1 MEQKGW
7 LNLRSTRRE
16 SLGST
21 TTKSRQTTAATTE
34 KKQPDQKAKPERLQ
48 TKKTRDKA
56 NYVGRSSS
64 SQLRSPQKKKPS
76 KTLAKWAARKKQPI
90 TRRLRT
96 SQVKKAKRGISDE
109 GSSRSNRKK
118 ERRSTGKPK
127 LVVEIKQEEATQP
140 SCCRESAREARSF
153 LILRGIQ
160 RTSGVL
166 WALRQYSP
174 L

>member
-76 KTLAKWAARKKQPI
+76 KTLAKWAARKKTANHQASPDEPG
-90 TRRLRT
+90 
-96 SQVKKAKRGISDE
+96 KKG
-109 GSSRSNRKK
+109 
-118 ERRSTGKPK
+118 
-127 LVVEIKQEEATQP
+127 
-140 SCCRESAREARSF
+140 
-153 LILRGIQ
+153 
-160 RTSGVL
+160 
-166 WALRQYSP
+166 
-174 L
+174 